1 MASTKK
7 RSPLAPEFSN
17 SLQGVA
23 PEDLNAFNTEAF
35 VQAASSKP
43 QASSSKRQA
52 PKVSSHERQASSP
65 EQQASSDKPR
75 AASSKTSLPS

>member
-1 MASTKK
+1 MGHVFKHPK
-7 RSPLAPEFSN
+7 YYEELRRRGRGE
-17 SLQGVA
+17 
-23 PEDLNAFNTEAF
+23 
-35 VQAASSKP
+35 P

-52 PKVSSHERQASSP
+52 IDETVPHCDIEEAASSKPQAPKDSSRKRQAASP